1 MECTHRMITNWKNNN
16 YKSISYSTLV
26 CNDEENI
33 IKWLYQQ
40 GVLIYRCWGVECHDI
55 GDIDYFSGSIDTKDI
70 NAILEFTDKIYGEW
84 HLSVTYKGIDIQINK
99 QYPSITHGLSFRYSK
114 DCEDVVLLLLGEFE
128 KKFCLPE
135 IKEWVTVR

>member
-1 MECTHRMITNWKNNN
+1 MECTHRMITSWKSNN
-16 YKSISYSTLV
+16 YKSINYRTLV
-26 CNDEENI
+26 CNDEGNI

-40 GVLIYRCWGVECHDI
+40 GGLIYRCWGVECHDM

-99 QYPSITHGLSFRYSK
+99 PYPNIAHGLSFRYPK
-114 DCEDVVLLLLGEFE
+114 DSEDVVLILLGEFE
-128 KKFCLPE
+128 KKFCFPE
-135 IKEWVTVR
+135 IKERVTVR